1 MSTVDFTSGAKPTVD
16 FTKPIQAETM
26 EWSCNDVAY
35 TNWKDAVY
43 IGPYEGK
50 HVIADSKGEYHT
62 VHGYQLR
69 NKPTKPSTKEMYNS
83 CVQAALADGFGWASQ
98 ETILDLLYG
107 HLVLNGLIKK
117 EK

>member
-1 MSTVDFTSGAKPTVD
+1 
-16 FTKPIQAETM
+16 
-26 EWSCNDVAY
+26 
-35 TNWKDAVY
+35 
-43 IGPYEGK
+43 
-50 HVIADSKGEYHT
+50 
-62 VHGYQLR
+62 LR
-69 NKPTKPSTKEMYNS
+69 NKPTKPSTKEMYNF